1 MGFSELRWKKGVAGE
16 ATVQQII
23 EALWDVKSTSADP
36 KCPWDYWSATD
47 VVEQKTRFGITSTT
61 YEDWLFPLNKI
72 NNCKKDVRRSHL
84 VYFYPDDNTLWYID
98 FDKML
103 FEDFKTK
110 YVWAEH
116 TDNVLIPA
124 KLWKRISWGPPDG
137 VHLNDAKNELK

>member
-23 EALWDVKSTSADP
+23 EALWDVKSTSAEP
-36 KCPWDYWSATD
+36 KCPWDYWSNTD

-61 YEDWLFPLNKI
+61 YDDWLFPLNKI

-98 FDKML
+98 YDPLL

-116 TDNVLIPA
+116 TDNILIPA
-124 KLWKRISWGPPDG
+124 KLWKRINWGPPEG
-137 VHLNDAKNELK
+137 VQLEVAKIELK